1 MLLQEEREKVVAYCQ
16 KMGRSGLTPG
26 TSGNISIAS
35 QDRQHVAI
43 SPSAMDYDGMSPKD
57 VVVLAMD
64 GSQVD
69 SERRPSSE
77 WNMHL
82 ACYLGKP
89 EVGAVVH
96 THSSAA
102 TTVAVLGWDLPSVH
116 YMLAYAGSS
125 VVKCAPYRLFGTPE
139 LAAAARAAL
148 GDAFGCLLANHGVL
162 ARGLDISHAY
172 GVAEQIEYCADV
184 YLRARSLGDPNVLS
198 DEDMQQVISRLFKYQ
213 RQA

>member
-26 TSGNISIAS
+26 TSGNISIATR
-35 QDRQHVAI
+35 DRQRVAI
-43 SPSAMDYDGMSPKD
+43 SPSAMDYNGMRPED

-64 GSQVD
+64 GSQLD
-69 SERRPSSE
+69 GERRPSSE

-102 TTVAVLGWDLPSVH
+102 TTLAVLGWDLPSVH
-116 YMLAYAGSS
+116 YMLAYVGSS
-125 VVKCAPYRLFGTPE
+125 VVKCAPYQLFGSPE

-148 GDAFGCLLANHGVL
+148 GDGFGCLLANHGVL
-162 ARGLDISHAY
+162 ARGLDIRHAY

-198 DEDMQQVISRLFKYQ
+198 EEDMQQVSSSFSKYK